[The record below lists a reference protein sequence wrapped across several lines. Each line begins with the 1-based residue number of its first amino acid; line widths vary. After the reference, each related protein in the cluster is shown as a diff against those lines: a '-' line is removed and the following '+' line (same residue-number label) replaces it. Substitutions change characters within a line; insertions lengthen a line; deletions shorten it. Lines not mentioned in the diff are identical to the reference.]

1 MYDAETQGYCGV
13 YHGNICRK
21 HIDTI
26 RSVWY
31 NKSGGLENEEITTGL
46 WEELIVTLQEPCRSA
61 ADKLLCVFAFPECTT
76 DNKPLPLCYEDC
88 IAVKELFC
96 YKEWAHIEDKK
107 AQGIFIK
114 ARGYFRLPDCSV
126 LPKYSNNSASCSYAG
141 LIEMKEDEIT
151 YDCVKGRGR
160 FYQDIFPELK
170 NSENFCR
177 NAGGEEKRP
186 WCFTT
191 NSMMR
196 WQHCDIPRCLNS
208 TAEDVETTSIA
219 MDQFLSPT
227 FLIIMSGIGLLAI
240 VVCLLLILLCHRI
253 HKRHLLG
260 YNAPETTEINI
271 DLDKL
276 PSNVAYHRHGATLNP
291 KLEKL
296 EFPRN
301 DIIYIRD
308 LGQGAFGSVF
318 QAKAPGLISDEDF
331 TIVAV
336 KMLKDDASDD
346 MQDDFEKEACL
357 LAEFDHPNIVKLLGV
372 CAVGRPMCLL
382 FEYMGKGDLNE
393 FLRACS
399 PSNYVVRSVVDG
411 EFINKDMYKDNQ
423 LGHLDKINIALQ
435 IASGM
440 VYLADR
446 KFVHRDLATRNCLI
460 SDDMVVKIAD
470 FGLSQKIYLQD
481 YYKGSDEM
489 PFQCD
494 VWAFGVCLWEIFSF
508 ALQPY
513 YGMTHE
519 EVIKYLK
526 EGNVLLSPDNCP
538 APVYLVMKHC
548 WGQKPVD
555 RPSFRNIHQTLTDIR
570 DKRYGVRH
578 LGKLN
583 RQFYCTAP
591 FKITQKVGF
600 IGDGSMAKAICRSI
614 KRKGLVDYSQV
625 YVSSPYI
632 KNLDSWK
639 DLGAN
644 VSTDNSIVAKEADI
658 IFLAVKPHIL
668 QEALSQI
675 MASPNATKIKNK
687 LFISILAGITIADL
701 EKMLLSKFEGSRVVR
716 VMPNTPMLIGE
727 GCTVYTPGTT
737 VTDEDK
743 KIVKNILEETGMCQL
758 LPEHMINAVG
768 AVSASGPAFVYVFI
782 EALSDG
788 GVRMGLHRDMATT
801 FAAQTVMGAAK
812 MVLQTNKHMGTL
824 KDEVCSAGGQTIA
837 GIHALERGRVRGSI
851 MDAVEAAALKAAEL
865 GEQSKCKK

>member
-1 MYDAETQGYCGV
+1 MYNAESEGHCGP
-13 YHGNICRK
+13 YHGDICRK
-21 HIDTI
+21 YVDSTKV
-26 RSVWY
+26 VWY
-31 NKSGGLENEEITTGL
+31 NNSGGYENEQITAGL
-46 WEELIVTLQEPCRSA
+46 WEELIVTLEEPCRSA
-61 ADKLLCVFAFPECTT
+61 AEKLLCTFSFPEC
-76 DNKPLPLCYEDC
+76 
-88 IAVKELFC
+88 LFC
-96 YKEWAHIEDKK
+96 YKEWALLEDKK
-107 AQGIFIK
+107 AQGVYIK
-114 ARGYFRLPDCSV
+114 SRGHFRLPDCSI
-126 LPKYSNNSASCSYAG
+126 LPKYTNSSAVCSYAG
-141 LIEMKEDEIT
+141 LTDMKDDEIT

-160 FYQDIFPELK
+160 FYQ
-170 NSENFCR
+170 
-177 NAGGEEKRP
+177 
-186 WCFTT
+186 
-191 NSMMR
+191 
-196 WQHCDIPRCLNS
+196 
-208 TAEDVETTSIA
+208 
-219 MDQFLSPT
+219 
-227 FLIIMSGIGLLAI
+227 
-240 VVCLLLILLCHRI
+240 
-253 HKRHLLG
+253 G
-260 YNAPETTEINI
+260 YSAPETAEISI

-301 DIIYIRD
+301 DIIYMRD

-318 QAKAPGLISDEDF
+318 QAKAPGLIPGEEF
-331 TIVAV
+331 TVVAV

-393 FLRACS
+393 FLRQCS
-399 PSNYVVRSVVDG
+399 PSNYVIRSVVDG
-411 EFINKDMYKDNQ
+411 EFINKDIYKDNQ
-423 LGHLDKINIALQ
+423 LTHLDKINIALQ

-440 VYLADR
+440 VYLAER

-481 YYKGSDEM
+481 YYKGSDRDAIPVRWM
-489 PFQCD
+489 PLESILYNKYTPESD

-526 EGNVLLSPDNCP
+526 EGNVLCSPDSCP
-538 APVYLVMKHC
+538 APVYEVMKQC

-555 RPSFRNIHQTLTDIR
+555 RPSFQT
-570 DKRYGVRH
+570 
-578 LGKLN
+578 
-583 RQFYCTAP
+583 
-591 FKITQKVGF
+591 
-600 IGDGSMAKAICRSI
+600 
-614 KRKGLVDYSQV
+614 
-625 YVSSPYI
+625 
-632 KNLDSWK
+632 
-639 DLGAN
+639 
-644 VSTDNSIVAKEADI
+644 
-658 IFLAVKPHIL
+658 PHIL
-668 QEALSQI
+668 QEAINQI
-675 MASPNATKIKNK
+675 LESPNASKIKNK
-687 LFISILAGITIADL
+687 LFISILAGITVKDL
-701 EKMLLSKFEGSRVVR
+701 EEMLSKFEGSRVVR

-737 VTDEDK
+737 ITNEDLT
-743 KIVKNILEETGMCQL
+743 IVKNLLEVTGMCQL

-788 GVRMGLHRDMATT
+788 GVRMGLHRDMATQ

-824 KDEVCSAGGQTIA
+824 K
-837 GIHALERGRVRGSI
+837 R
-851 MDAVEAAALKAAEL
+851 
-865 GEQSKCKK
+865 